1 MKYEN
6 LGSNTFMANYL
17 KNFEITADKLIEAIR
32 DHWKTEF
39 ELHWSLDI
47 ILDENHSRNRV
58 QSSINNLSIMRKIVF
73 NLASLDNNFFKV
85 PL

>member
-1 MKYEN
+1 
-6 LGSNTFMANYL
+6 MANYL

-73 NLASLDNNFFKV
+73 NLASLDK
-85 PL
+85 